1 MDLQQVIGTV
11 TNFTKHNSSLISSV
25 AAGVGVVATAYL
37 TARASFK
44 AARAIRLDEQY
55 NETTYESPRAQLWGR
70 TKLVWTLYIPPV
82 LLGGSTIF
90 AIAGA
95 NRLANK
101 KILAAQSL
109 VAVSQRA
116 LSEYRDKIV
125 QEFSPRKDQ
134 SIVDKVVADKIAQ
147 NPPPATLISG
157 PGAVLCCELLT
168 MRYFVSDVET
178 LRKAMND
185 LNADLLKH
193 DYVTLEDWYWRIG
206 LQNTTQAP
214 HIGWSSDKLMELI
227 FSAAL
232 TEDGRPCMAFD
243 YNYIQPV

>member
-1 MDLQQVIGTV
+1 MLSELLGTI

-25 AAGVGVVATAYL
+25 AAGVGVVATAFM
-37 TARASFK
+37 TGRASYR
-44 AARAIRLDEQY
+44 AAHVIKRDEQY
-55 NETTYESPRAQLWGR
+55 NGTTYDSPRAQLWGR
-70 TKLVWTLYIPPV
+70 FKLVWTFYIPPV
-82 LLGGSTIF
+82 LLGTSTIF

-95 NRLANK
+95 NRLAAR

-109 VAVSQRA
+109 VAVSQRSLA
-116 LSEYRDKIV
+116 EYRDKIV
-125 QEFSPRKDQ
+125 QEFSSRKDQ
-134 SIVDKVVADKIAQ
+134 SIVDKVVADKIAKD
-147 NPPPATLISG
+147 PPPATLISG

-185 LNADLLKH
+185 LNALLLRQ
-193 DYVTLEDWYWRIG
+193 DYATLDEWYWRIG

-214 HIGWSSDKLMELI
+214 HIGWTSDKLMELI

-243 YNYIQPV
+243 YNYIQPI

>member
-1 MDLQQVIGTV
+1 MLSELLGTI

-25 AAGVGVVATAYL
+25 AAGIGTIATAYL
-37 TARASFK
+37 TGRASFS
-44 AARAIRLDEQY
+44 AARVIRQDEQY
-55 NETTYESPRAQLWGR
+55 NGTTYESERAQLWGR
-70 TKLVWTLYIPPV
+70 IKLVWRYYVPPV
-82 LLGGSTIF
+82 LLGASTIF

-95 NRLANK
+95 NRLAAR
-101 KILAAQSL
+101 KIIAAQSL
-109 VAVSQRA
+109 VAVSQRSFA
-116 LSEYRDKIV
+116 EYRDKIV
-125 QEFSPRKDQ
+125 QEFSARKDQ

-168 MRYFVSDVET
+168 MLYFLSDVET

-185 LNADLLKH
+185 LNALLLRQ
-193 DYVTLEDWYWRIG
+193 DYATLDEWYWRIG

-214 HIGWSSDKLMELI
+214 HIGWTSDKLMELI

-232 TEDGRPCMAFD
+232 TEDSRPCMAFD
-243 YNYIQPV
+243 YNYIQPI

>member
-11 TNFTKHNSSLISSV
+11 TRFAKTNSSLISSV
-25 AAGVGVVATAYL
+25 AAGVGTVATAYL
-37 TARASFK
+37 TGRASYR
-44 AARAIRLDEQY
+44 AAHVIRRDEQY
-55 NETTYESPRAQLWGR
+55 NETTYESERAQLWGR
-70 TKLVWTLYIPPV
+70 IKLVWKFYIPPV
-82 LLGGSTIF
+82 LLGTSTIF

-95 NRLANK
+95 NRLASK
-101 KILAAQSL
+101 KVIAAQSL
-109 VAVSQRA
+109 VAVAQRSLA
-116 LSEYRDKIV
+116 DYRDKIV

-147 NPPPATLISG
+147 NPPPATLITG
-157 PGAVLCCELLT
+157 PGSVLCCELLT
-168 MRYFVSDVET
+168 MRYFVSEVET

-185 LNADLLKH
+185 LNATLLKH
-193 DYVTLEDWYWRIG
+193 DWASLEDWYWRIG

-214 HIGWSSDKLMELI
+214 HIGWTSEKLMELI

-243 YNYIQPV
+243 YNYIQPI